1 MEKDSG
7 IFVAGHK
14 GLVGNSLV
22 KHLKNS
28 GFNNLLLRTREEMDL
43 ENERSVHSFFR
54 EFTPDYVFMAAGRS
68 GGILANATFP
78 AEFITENLRLQ
89 NNIIRSAWE
98 FGSKKLMYIGCS
110 CIYPREA
117 PQPIRED
124 SLLQGPLEPTSEPF
138 AIAKIAGIT
147 ACQAY
152 RAQYGANFIS
162 IIPATLFGPG
172 DNFNPQ
178 NSHFLSGLLA
188 RFHEAKL
195 NGIDEV
201 QVWGSGNPEREL
213 LFVDDFA
220 EACLFLMENYS
231 ESAHLNVGSG
241 IGITIRETSE
251 LVKEVVGF
259 QGNVTFDV
267 SKPDGAPKKLLD
279 STRML
284 SLGWEARTSIRD
296 GIEKTYAWY
305 LHQKVLL
312 LQDSS

>member
-1 MEKDSG
+1 MEKDAV

-14 GLVGNSLV
+14 GLVGSSLV
-22 KHLKNS
+22 SRLKAD
-28 GFNNLLLRTREEMDL
+28 GFNNITTRTREEMDL
-43 ENERSVHSFFR
+43 EDEGSVFSFFR
-54 EFTPDYVFMAAGRS
+54 EIAPQYVFMAAGRS
-68 GGILANATFP
+68 GGILANSKFP

-98 FGSKKLMYIGCS
+98 VGTKKLLYIGCS

-117 PQPIRED
+117 PQPINEA

-152 RAQYGANFIS
+152 RAQYGSNFIA
-162 IIPATLFGPG
+162 IIPATLFGPR

-188 RFHEAKL
+188 RFHSAKV
-195 NGIDEV
+195 NGLDEV
-201 QVWGSGNPEREL
+201 TVWGSGNPVREL

-220 EACLFLMENYS
+220 DACLFLMENYS
-231 ESAHLNVGSG
+231 DSSHLNVGSG
-241 IGITIRETSE
+241 VGITIRETSE

-259 QGNVTFDV
+259 QGKITFDLTR
-267 SKPDGAPKKLLD
+267 PDGAPKKLLD
-279 STRML
+279 STKML
-284 SLGWEARTSIRD
+284 SYGWKARTSIRE
-296 GIEKTYAWY
+296 GIERTYDWY
-305 LHQKVLL
+305 LEQK
-312 LQDSS
+312 D